1 MQKLFKVGAVEY
13 AIASRLRIVNNEFV
27 LDDRPF
33 SGGSL
38 GLEIRENAQ
47 CEPTEKLTQQSSTGH

>member
-1 MQKLFKVGAVEY
+1 MQELFKVGAIEY
-13 AIASRLRIVNNEFV
+13 AIASRFRIVNDELMFDNGP
-27 LDDRPF
+27 L

-38 GLEIRENAQ
+38 GLKIRANAR